1 MGQAKW
7 YTRTYCNY
15 SIVGLMRAMVP
26 ALDSVDVD
34 LIRNY
39 FRKARRY
46 IRTYRE
52 GNTTGQG
59 IEEAV
64 KKYKSHRRVQRNK

>member
-1 MGQAKW
+1 
-7 YTRTYCNY
+7 
-15 SIVGLMRAMVP
+15 MVP
-26 ALDSVDVD
+26 ALDSVNVD
-34 LIRNY
+34 LIRKY

-46 IRTYRE
+46 MRAYRE
-52 GNTTGQG
+52 GKTAGQE